1 MTYANISK
9 IALLN
14 RECHKKDAQVAEAQ
28 QMRNQLINVI
38 GLAGAM
44 PAAMPATIQEPSTKS
59 STLPYRSVST
69 MATPRP
75 LSQHFLSTPA
85 HVGDDDDEEQA
96 NDSYDSDAL
105 SNHGP
110 TPKRAKP
117 RQSLGRTST
126 QHPPRSIERRSV
138 KSVLR
143 TRSAGTRQ
151 PLLDLD
157 INRSPVKGTKSP
169 SKVAFKD
176 IDKDGLGIS
185 TAERIDL
192 EEWSFS
198 GADIVTGTPGI
209 GLNDE
214 MDCLDEE
221 STADVP

>member
-1 MTYANISK
+1 M
-9 IALLN
+9 
-14 RECHKKDAQVAEAQ
+14 AEAQ
-28 QMRNQLINVI
+28 EMRNRLMNAM

-59 STLPYRSVST
+59 SNLPYRSVST
-69 MATPRP
+69 MATPK
-75 LSQHFLSTPA
+75 LSSQHFLSTPA
-85 HVGDDDDEEQA
+85 HVEEDDDEDQA
-96 NDSYDSDAL
+96 NDSYDEDAL
-105 SNHGP
+105 SDHGP

-117 RQSLGRTST
+117 RQSLGRTSA
-126 QHPPRSIERRSV
+126 QQPPRSIGRRSV

-176 IDKDGLGIS
+176 IEKDGLRIS

-209 GLNDE
+209 GLNDG

-221 STADVP
+221 SIADV